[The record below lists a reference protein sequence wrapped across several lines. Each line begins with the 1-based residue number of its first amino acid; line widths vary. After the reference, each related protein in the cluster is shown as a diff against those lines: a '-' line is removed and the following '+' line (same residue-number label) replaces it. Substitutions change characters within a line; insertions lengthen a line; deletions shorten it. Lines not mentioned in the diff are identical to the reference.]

1 MAEDNYLAEALLSDF
16 PFLKE
21 IRDYVVS
28 TGLRLE
34 DFEAAEDVVK
44 EAVKRVENALKPWR
58 GFHEDVQKPYHVK
71 VFAHPLAMALVAML
85 DSSFSRRRFAAYEA
99 ERYAAM
105 LKAMRE
111 GQRQALYY
119 IAVNVLSLRIREG
132 SPPHDFWIRF
142 DDYLKLSAELNE
154 PRFKLVNRILDRGF
168 VGVKRP
174 EMITLVKNG
183 LERLILERL
192 ERMGRLEPPDFLRP
206 YVEGLRKLLEAQ
218 RQAAGISLTPL
229 NPESWPPCMQAL
241 RNRLLAGEPVSH
253 FGNFTLAA
261 FMLRIGVG
269 VDDVISMYS
278 QRGDFDPRI
287 ARYQVEHIAGLKGS
301 RTKYSVPRC
310 ATIQSHGLCVEEGRL
325 CGGVKSPMQFY
336 RRRARVLG
344 RNGERG
350 EADKPVQDDKT

>member
-1 MAEDNYLAEALLSDF
+1 MAEDDILAEAQLKDF
-16 PFLKE
+16 PFLKQ
-21 IRDYVVS
+21 IREYVVS
-28 TGLRLE
+28 RSLRLE
-34 DFEAAEDVVK
+34 DLQGADQIVRAAYR
-44 EAVKRVENALKPWR
+44 RVEDAIKPWR
-58 GFHEDVQKPYHVK
+58 SFQENEGLSSTEEAL
-71 VFAHPLAMALVAML
+71 AHALSMAIVAML
-85 DSSFSRRRFAAYEA
+85 DSPFARRRFAAYEA

-111 GQRQALYY
+111 GQRQALHY

-325 CGGVKSPMQFY
+325 CGEVKSPMQFY

>member
-1 MAEDNYLAEALLSDF
+1 MAEDDILAEAQLQDF
-16 PFLKE
+16 PFLKQ
-21 IRDYVVS
+21 IREYVVS
-28 TGLRLE
+28 RSLRLE
-34 DFEAAEDVVK
+34 DLQDASQIVKAAF
-44 EAVKRVENALKPWR
+44 KRVEAALKPWR
-58 GFHEDVQKPYHVK
+58 STHEAEGLSSTEEAL
-71 VFAHPLAMALVAML
+71 AHALSMALVAML
-85 DSSFSRRRFAAYEA
+85 DSPFAKRRFAAYEA

-105 LKAMRE
+105 LKALRE
-111 GQRQALYY
+111 GQRHALRY
-119 IAVNVLSLRIREG
+119 IAVNVLALRLREG

-154 PRFKLVNRILDRGF
+154 PRFKLVNRVLDKGF
-168 VGVKRP
+168 VGVKRL

-206 YVEGLRKLLEAQ
+206 YVEGLKKLLEAQ
-218 RQAAGISLTPL
+218 KQAAGISLIPL
-229 NPESWPPCMQAL
+229 NPDSWPPCMQSL
-241 RNRLLAGEPVSH
+241 RSRLLAGEPVSH

-269 VDDVISMYS
+269 VDDVVSMYS

-344 RNGERG
+344 RNGEKG
-350 EADKPVQDDKT
+350 GTDKPVQDDKT

>member
-1 MAEDNYLAEALLSDF
+1 
-16 PFLKE
+16 
-21 IRDYVVS
+21 
-28 TGLRLE
+28 
-34 DFEAAEDVVK
+34 
-44 EAVKRVENALKPWR
+44 
-58 GFHEDVQKPYHVK
+58 
-71 VFAHPLAMALVAML
+71 ML
-85 DSSFSRRRFAAYEA
+85 DSPFARRRFAAYEA

-111 GQRQALYY
+111 GQRQALHY

-325 CGGVKSPMQFY
+325 CGEVKSPMQLY